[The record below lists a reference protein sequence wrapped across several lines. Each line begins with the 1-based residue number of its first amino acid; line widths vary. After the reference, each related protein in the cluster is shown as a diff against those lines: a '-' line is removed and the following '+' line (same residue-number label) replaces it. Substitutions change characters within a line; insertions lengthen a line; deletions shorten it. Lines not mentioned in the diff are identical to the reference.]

1 MGITKG
7 QILEEGSQ
15 IKTFIAIFMALLPM
29 AITLSMEN
37 DRALFLLPVKSLAR
51 SAWCTKNESD
61 RCQSEY
67 ITVNL

>member
-7 QILEEGSQ
+7 QILEKGSQ
-15 IKTFIAIFMALLPM
+15 IKIFIAIFMASLPM

-37 DRALFLLPVKSLAR
+37 DRALFPLLVKSLAR
-51 SAWCTKNESD
+51 SVWCSESD
-61 RCQSEY
+61 VCQSEY